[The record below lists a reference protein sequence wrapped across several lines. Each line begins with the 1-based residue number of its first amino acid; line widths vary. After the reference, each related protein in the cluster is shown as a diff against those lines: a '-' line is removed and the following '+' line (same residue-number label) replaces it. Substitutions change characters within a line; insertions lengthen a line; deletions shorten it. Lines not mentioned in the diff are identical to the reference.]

1 VATIVKID
9 YKKSFL
15 LSNLS
20 GVTAMHTMLHS
31 SVKRRTIVLLATT
44 ALLLVGLG
52 SASVSAQSA
61 DPNYLKHS
69 KQNIRNGASSVWSQA
84 NYGRGTLLD
93 GSPLMIANLD
103 TGININSTFLKT
115 YNGEIGSAGVDLARS
130 RNCLTGSCLSTNVD
144 DVRGH
149 GSMTAGVMIGN
160 LTSSTGIP
168 LLAGVAPNATLFS
181 VRVMSDTGSVANI
194 SSGIRYAVDAGA
206 KILNLS
212 LGPVGSP
219 SAKSGFYT
227 AIASAVNYATAK
239 GAYLVFAGGNDS
251 QLFADPSFIRGFTD
265 QSLQR
270 MILVGSTND
279 KQQLSSFSSTPG
291 SGSIVSTS
299 GKSWSASGNW
309 IMAEGEWILVPLRR
323 SGPDLAFVQG
333 TSFAAP
339 QISGALDLLL
349 AKWPIL
355 ARNGFATA
363 VLQKSAKDLGAK
375 GNDAVYGTGFL
386 DLVQAFKPIG
396 DLQVANVKGQL
407 IPVSQV
413 TTSLLTGGALGNLN
427 SISAQLKNWN
437 AWDFYERNFSVDLS
451 GLLTKKAAP
460 APVTAVVTAPKT
472 TVGGV
477 KFDNGATLAFGNME
491 EPIESV
497 TVKRFSATDNNTGSK
512 NMFMSFTD
520 RAGSTFAAGNG
531 FPASASFAE
540 ALWGGGSTA
549 AMQAGQLG
557 TGSALTSLAE
567 GGQFLA
573 FGTKVPGN
581 NRLAM
586 SLTQT
591 TAPDPLAGADLSTPD
606 ARALSLGLTHDVSK
620 RWKLGM
626 TLGMLD
632 EQNGILGSTYSPT
645 GPLSFGSSNHSTSIT
660 ASSSVAL
667 ADKLNLMVDA
677 TIARTTGSAAGSGL
691 VSNVS
696 DLYAQSYGV
705 SLVQGDVVKADDSL
719 SLSLKAPLRVYS
731 GSAGLAVSDVG
742 EDGLPATRV
751 DRVSLA
757 PSGRELNLT
766 LGYQAPIDDS
776 TSWNLSLQGRHDADN
791 VAGSN
796 DVAVVAGWKMSF

>member
-1 VATIVKID
+1 MHAT
-9 YKKSFL
+9 
-15 LSNLS
+15 
-20 GVTAMHTMLHS
+20 LHS

-61 DPNYLKHS
+61 DPNYLKYS
-69 KQNIRNGASSVWSQA
+69 KQNVRNGASSVWSQA

-93 GSPLMIANLD
+93 GSPLLIANLD
-103 TGININSTFLKT
+103 TGINPNSAFFKT
-115 YNGEIGSAGVDLARS
+115 YSGGVGSAGVDLARS
-130 RNCLTGSCLSTNVD
+130 KSCLTGSCLSTAVQDGN
-144 DVRGH
+144 GH
-149 GSMTAGVMIGN
+149 GTRTAGVIIGN
-160 LTSSTGIP
+160 YTTPTGIP
-168 LLAGVAPNATLFS
+168 LLAGVAPNAKLFS
-181 VRVMSDTGSVANI
+181 VQVMNASGSGSLASI
-194 SSGIRYAVDAGA
+194 TSGIRYAVDAGA

-227 AIASAVNYATAK
+227 AIASAVNYATSK
-239 GAYLVFAGGNDS
+239 GAYLVFAGGNDG
-251 QLFADPSFIRGFTD
+251 QLFADTRFISGFSD

-270 MILVGSTND
+270 MILVGSTNAN
-279 KQQLSSFSSTPG
+279 QQLSSFSSTPG
-291 SGSIVSTS
+291 SGTIVSTS
-299 GKSWSASGNW
+299 GKRWSTSGNW
-309 IMAEGEWILVPLRR
+309 IMAEGESIWVPY
-323 SGPDLAFVQG
+323 STVDNSTFITTVSG

-396 DLQVANVKGQL
+396 DLQVATVTGKR

-413 TTSLLTGGALGNLN
+413 TTSMVSGGSLGNLN
-427 SISAQLKNWN
+427 SISAKLKNWN
-437 AWDFYERNFSVDLS
+437 AWDSYSRNFSVDLS

-460 APVTAVVTAPKT
+460 ASVTTAVTAPKT

-497 TVKRFSATDNNTGSK
+497 AVKRFTATDNNTGSK

-591 TAPDPLAGADLSTPD
+591 TAPDPLAGVDLSTPD

-620 RWKLGM
+620 SWKLGM

-677 TIARTTGSAAGSGL
+677 TIARTAGSAAGSGL

-751 DRVSLA
+751 NRVSLA

-796 DVAVVAGWKMSF
+796 DVAMVAGWKMSF

>member
-1 VATIVKID
+1 
-9 YKKSFL
+9 
-15 LSNLS
+15 
-20 GVTAMHTMLHS
+20 MHTMLHS

-44 ALLLVGLG
+44 AILLVGLG

-61 DPNYLKHS
+61 DPNYLKYS
-69 KQNIRNGASSVWSQA
+69 QQNVRNGASSVWSQV
-84 NYGRGTLLD
+84 NYDRYAR
-93 GSPLMIANLD
+93 PIANLD
-103 TGININSTFLKT
+103 TGINPNSAFFKT
-115 YNGEIGSAGVDLARS
+115 YSGGVNSAGVDVVNNVGVSLARS
-130 RNCLTGSCLSTNVD
+130 RSCLTGSCFSTVPQDGN
-144 DVRGH
+144 GH
-149 GSMTAGVMIGN
+149 GTRTAAVMIGN
-160 LTSSTGIP
+160 YVTKTGSTVMQ
-168 LLAGVAPNATLFS
+168 GVSPNAKLS
-181 VRVMSDTGSVANI
+181 SLQVMDASGSGSLASI
-194 SSGIRYAVDAGA
+194 TSGIRDAVRVVGA
-206 KILNLS
+206 NILNLS
-212 LGPVGSP
+212 LGPVGNP
-219 SAKSGFYT
+219 QTKSGFYS
-227 AIASAVNYATAK
+227 AIASAVNYATAN
-239 GAYLVFAGGNDS
+239 GAYLVFAGGNDG
-251 QLFADPSFIRGFTD
+251 QLFADTRLLFSQFTD

-270 MILVGSTND
+270 MIFVGSTNAN
-279 KQQLSSFSSTPG
+279 QQLSSFSSTPG

-309 IMAEGEWILVPLRR
+309 IMAEGENIWVPFSR
-323 SGPDLAFVQG
+323 SDNSTFITTVSG

-396 DLQVANVKGQL
+396 DLQVATVTGQR

-413 TTSLLTGGALGNLN
+413 TTSMVSGGALGNLN
-427 SISAQLKNWN
+427 VVSARLKNWN

-451 GLLTKKAAP
+451 GLLTQKAAP
-460 APVTAVVTAPKT
+460 APVTAAVTAPKT

-520 RAGSTFAAGNG
+520 KAGSTFAAGNG